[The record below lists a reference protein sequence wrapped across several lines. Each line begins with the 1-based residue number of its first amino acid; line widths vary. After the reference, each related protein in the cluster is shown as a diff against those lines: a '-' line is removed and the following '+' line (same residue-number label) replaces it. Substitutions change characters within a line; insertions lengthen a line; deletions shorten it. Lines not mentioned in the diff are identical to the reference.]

1 MQTHPTHYPTDLT
14 DEEWNQINSLVPAP
28 KSGKGKRGRPV
39 KLDRRSLL
47 NAIFY
52 VVRAGCAWRLLPS
65 DFGPWQTVYGY
76 FRVWSQDW
84 TWEFIHDVLRDC
96 VRKTEGRRVAPT
108 AAIVDSQSVKTPDQ
122 AGERG
127 YDAGKKISGRK
138 RHVAVDC
145 LGLILALMITPA
157 AVQDR
162 DAARPLIKALVSMY
176 GRLQIIWADGGYLGA
191 LVNWVK
197 QLRPFGKLRLEIV
210 RRCDD
215 VKGFKVLPRRWVVER
230 TFGWLFKS
238 RRLCRDYEVRLDHS
252 AATQRALAGR
262 PRRRNV
268 TGNDYAGQPILPA
281 PYSAKEQFLSVE
293 PGEICHY
300 ICVP

>member
-1 MQTHPTHYPTDLT
+1 MGWMQTHPTHYPTDLT
-14 DEEWNQINSLVPAP
+14 DEEWNQIKSLVPIP
-28 KSGKGKRGRPV
+28 KSGKGKRGRPI

-52 VVRAGCAWRLLPS
+52 VDRAGCAWRLLPS

-76 FRVWSQDW
+76 FRQWSQDW
-84 TWEFIHDVLRDC
+84 TWTFIHDVLRDC

-108 AAIVDSQSVKTPDQ
+108 AAIVDSPSVKTPDQ

-145 LGLILALMITPA
+145 MGLILALMITPA

-252 AATQRALAGR
+252 EAMIRICMIRIMIRRLAAT
-262 PRRRNV
+262 
-268 TGNDYAGQPILPA
+268 
-281 PYSAKEQFLSVE
+281 
-293 PGEICHY
+293 
-300 ICVP
+300 

>member
-1 MQTHPTHYPTDLT
+1 MQTHPTRYPTDLT
-14 DEEWNQINSLVPAP
+14 DEEWDHIKSLVPAP

-39 KLDRRSLL
+39 EMDRRSLL
-47 NAIFY
+47 NGIFY
-52 VVRAGCAWRLLPS
+52 VVRAGCAWRLVPS

-76 FRVWSQDW
+76 FPNWTQDW
-84 TWEFIHDVLRDC
+84 TWEFIHDVLRNC
-96 VRKTEGRRVAPT
+96 VRKSAGRQVAPT

-138 RHVAVDC
+138 RHVAVDVM
-145 LGLILALMITPA
+145 GLILAVMITPA

-162 DAARPLIKALVSMY
+162 DAARPLIKTLVSMY
-176 GRLQIIWADGGYLGA
+176 GRLQIIWADGGYLGTLVKWVRA
-191 LVNWVK
+191 LR
-197 QLRPFGKLRLEIV
+197 LFGKLRLEIV

-230 TFGWLFKS
+230 TFGWFFKS

-252 AATQRALAGR
+252 EAMLRLCMIRIMVRRLAT
-262 PRRRNV
+262 V
-268 TGNDYAGQPILPA
+268 
-281 PYSAKEQFLSVE
+281 
-293 PGEICHY
+293 
-300 ICVP
+300 

>member
-1 MQTHPTHYPTDLT
+1 MNWMQTHPTHYPTDLT
-14 DEEWNQINSLVPAP
+14 DDEWTRIKSLVPAP

-39 KLDRRSLL
+39 AIDRRSLL
-47 NAIFY
+47 NAMFY
-52 VVRAGCAWRLLPS
+52 VVRSGCAWRLLPS

-76 FRVWSQDW
+76 FRKWSQDW
-84 TWEFIHDVLRDC
+84 TWKFMHDVLRDC
-96 VRKTEGRRVAPT
+96 VRKTAGRKVAPT

-145 LGLILALMITPA
+145 LGLILAVMITPA

-162 DAARPLIKALVSMY
+162 DAAQPLIKGLVSMY

-191 LVNWVK
+191 LITWVK

-215 VKGFKVLPRRWVVER
+215 VKGVKVLPRRWVVER

-252 AATQRALAGR
+252 EAMIRVCMIRIMLRRFAAT
-262 PRRRNV
+262 
-268 TGNDYAGQPILPA
+268 
-281 PYSAKEQFLSVE
+281 
-293 PGEICHY
+293 
-300 ICVP
+300 

>member
-1 MQTHPTHYPTDLT
+1 MQTHPTRYPTDLT
-14 DEEWNQINSLVPAP
+14 DEEWNQIKSLVPAP
-28 KSGKGKRGRPV
+28 KSGAGKRGRPV
-39 KLDRRSLL
+39 NLERRSLL

-76 FRVWSQDW
+76 YRAWSQDW
-84 TWEFIHDVLRDC
+84 TWRFIHDVLRDC
-96 VRKTEGRRVAPT
+96 VRKTEGRTVAPT

-138 RHVAVDC
+138 RHLAVDC
-145 LGLILALMITPA
+145 MGLILALMITPA

-162 DAARPLIKALVSMY
+162 DAARPLVKMLVSLY
-176 GRLQIIWADGGYLGA
+176 GRLQIIWADGGYLGT
-191 LVNWVK
+191 LVHWVK

-238 RRLCRDYEVRLDHS
+238 RRLCRDYEVRLEHS
-252 AATQRALAGR
+252 EAMIWICMIRIMVRRLAAR
-262 PRRRNV
+262 
-268 TGNDYAGQPILPA
+268 
-281 PYSAKEQFLSVE
+281 
-293 PGEICHY
+293 
-300 ICVP
+300 